1 MGPDRSQSTMLPPDA
16 GRRKPS
22 AWTPQAALRFVLLFG
37 AANLFADMSYEG
49 ARSITGPFLGTLG
62 ASGFIVGTVAGFG
75 ELLGYTLRYISGR
88 WADRSRLYWPITLT
102 GYGVQMLAVPALAIA
117 GNWPLAAALIVLE
130 RVGRATRTPPRD
142 VMLAQAGENMGRGWA
157 FGVNEALDQFG
168 AMIGPLVVAA
178 ALAWRHNFQVAF
190 ALLAI
195 PALTTLGVVF
205 TARGIY
211 PNAGRVARRS
221 QTADGGGYPSGFW
234 WYAVAAG
241 LVGFGFADFSLL
253 AYHFSR
259 AQSVASTWIPV
270 FYALAM
276 GAGGLGSLILGKLF
290 DRIGLVV
297 LVPTT
302 IVTAAYAPLCLFGG
316 FGAALL
322 GSVLWGVGLGA
333 HESVMQA
340 AVADMIPQ
348 QRLGTAYGLFG
359 GVFGVCWFVGST
371 AVGSLYDFSIP
382 AAGWLAVVAQ
392 LLAIAPLV
400 IAANYSR
407 AQIKPPPTPL

>member
-1 MGPDRSQSTMLPPDA
+1 
-16 GRRKPS
+16 
-22 AWTPQAALRFVLLFG
+22 
-37 AANLFADMSYEG
+37 
-49 ARSITGPFLGTLG
+49 
-62 ASGFIVGTVAGFG
+62 
-75 ELLGYTLRYISGR
+75 
-88 WADRSRLYWPITLT
+88 
-102 GYGVQMLAVPALAIA
+102 
-117 GNWPLAAALIVLE
+117 
-130 RVGRATRTPPRD
+130 
-142 VMLAQAGENMGRGWA
+142 MLAQAGENMGRGWA
-157 FGVNEALDQFG
+157 FGVNDALDQFG

-178 ALAWRHNFQVAF
+178 ALAWRHDFQVAF
-190 ALLAI
+190 ALLAV
-195 PALTTLGVVF
+195 PALTTLNVVF
-205 TARGIY
+205 TARCIY

-234 WYAVAAG
+234 WYAIAAG

-259 AQSVASTWIPV
+259 AQSVASMWIPV

-276 GAGGLGSLILGKLF
+276 GAGGLGALMLGKLF

-302 IVTAAYAPLCLFGG
+302 IVATAYAPLCFFGG
-316 FGAALL
+316 FEAALL

-348 QRLGTAYGLFG
+348 QRLGAAYGLFA
-359 GVFGVCWFVGST
+359 GVFGVSWFVGSA
-371 AVGSLYDFSIP
+371 AVGSLYDFSIR
-382 AAGWLAVVAQ
+382 AAVWLAVVAQ
-392 LLAIAPLV
+392 LLAIAPLL

-407 AQIKPPPTPL
+407 AQIKPPSTPA